1 MLKFKPQKLLLAV
14 SVPGLLLA
22 LVAAGLLFSSG
33 ETTTEKKAAPDFS
46 LQLLD
51 GGTFQLSA
59 YKGDPVMINFF
70 ASWCHP
76 CRQEIP
82 SLVAVRTE
90 YKPKG
95 VHFLAIAI
103 DDTEKDVKAIIK
115 ELGFTFPAGL
125 DTTGEIKDAYGI
137 YGLPTTFFIDKKG
150 VISYSHA
157 GSATKELLRHELDKL
172 LL

>member
-1 MLKFKPQKLLLAV
+1 LRFKPYKLLLAV

-33 ETTTEKKAAPDFS
+33 DAVTEKKVAADFS
-46 LQLLD
+46 LELLD
-51 GGTFQLSA
+51 SGTFRLSDH
-59 YKGDPVMINFF
+59 KGSPVMINFF

-76 CRQEIP
+76 CREEIP
-82 SLVAVRTE
+82 ALVAIRNE

-95 VHFLAIAI
+95 VFFLGIAI
-103 DDTEKDVKAIIK
+103 DDTEKDVKKFIK
-115 ELGFTFPAGL
+115 QLGFTFPIGL
-125 DTTGEIKDAYGI
+125 DKTGKIKDAFGV

-150 VISYSHA
+150 LINYFHPGGV
-157 GSATKELLRHELDKL
+157 TKDLLRYELDKL

>member
-1 MLKFKPQKLLLAV
+1 MKLKPNKLLLAV

-22 LVAAGLLFSSG
+22 LVAAGLIFSSG
-33 ETTTEKKAAPDFS
+33 EKVITKNPAPDFS

-51 GGTFQLSA
+51 GGTFKLSA
-59 YKGDPVMINFF
+59 YKGTPVMINFF

-76 CRQEIP
+76 CRKEIP
-82 SLVAVRTE
+82 SLVAIRTE

-103 DDTEKDVKAIIK
+103 DDTEKDVNALVAK
-115 ELGFTFPAGL
+115 LGFTFPIGL
-125 DTTGEIKDAYGI
+125 DITGKIKDDYGV

-150 VISYSHA
+150 FISYSHA

>member
-1 MLKFKPQKLLLAV
+1 MKFKPYKLLLAI

-22 LVAAGLLFSSG
+22 LVAAGLIFSSG
-33 ETTTEKKAAPDFS
+33 EKVTTQKLAPDFS
-46 LQLLD
+46 LDLLD
-51 GGTFQLSA
+51 GGKFQLSA
-59 YKGDPVMINFF
+59 YKGTPVTINFF

-82 SLVAVRTE
+82 SLVAVRSE

-103 DDTEKDVKAIIK
+103 DDTAKDVNALIAK
-115 ELGFTFPAGL
+115 LGFTFPAGL
-125 DTTGEIKDAYGI
+125 DTTGKIKDDYGV

-150 VISYSHA
+150 MISYSHA